1 MKHDLSTEQS
11 ALKEISELRKR
22 IAELEQAQA
31 EQGHSESALRAAKEE
46 WEQSFN
52 ALTDDVSILDKTGKI
67 LRANKAMRDRF
78 MPRYADVVGLDYRL
92 VYYGSTTPS
101 FCPPWESVLAGALSV
116 MVETWLPQLE
126 GWFLVSCYPLYDEGG
141 AQWGAASVVKDVTE
155 RKRVEEVLRG

>member
-11 ALKEISELRKR
+11 TLKEISELRKR
-22 IAELEQAQA
+22 IAELEQAQT

-78 MPRYADVVGLDYRL
+78 MPRYADVV
-92 VYYGSTTPS
+92 
-101 FCPPWESVLAGALSV
+101 
-116 MVETWLPQLE
+116 
-126 GWFLVSCYPLYDEGG
+126 
-141 AQWGAASVVKDVTE
+141 
-155 RKRVEEVLRG
+155 